1 MIFSLNRVIDS
12 LSGMLSEEYPD
23 YPVYDSPNQ
32 QGTSFPCFFLFFMPS
47 TIEEHV
53 GNRYFRDLGV
63 DIIFVQQRNL
73 VNGNQKIHEIAEFL
87 DRNLDPFLYTDGSG
101 ENVLVPVYDQQWN
114 IEDEELHYQFHIRT
128 RIMVK
133 ETENLMQNM
142 EDNNVGIKEND

>member
-12 LSGMLSEEYPD
+12 LAGLLSEEYPD

-53 GNRYFRDLGV
+53 VNRYVRDLCV

-87 DRNLDPFLYTDGSG
+87 DRNLDPFPYTDGSG
-101 ENVLVPVYDQQWN
+101 ENVPVPVYDQQWN

-133 ETENLMQNM
+133 ETENLMQDM